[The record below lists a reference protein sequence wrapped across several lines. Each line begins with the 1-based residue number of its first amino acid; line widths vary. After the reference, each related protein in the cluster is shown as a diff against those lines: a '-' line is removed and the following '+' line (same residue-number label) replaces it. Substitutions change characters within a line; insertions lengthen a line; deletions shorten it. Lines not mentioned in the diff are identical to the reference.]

1 MADHL
6 AKLRYKSMKTRW
18 VRIESLTPMYLV
30 ISEAEMSTVPVSLM
44 ESDISEASLA
54 GRKPVELENADLLF
68 WQQFKRDRESTACK
82 MMICLHRMI
91 L

>member
-30 ISEAEMSTVPVSLM
+30 ISEAEMSTVPVLLM
-44 ESDISEASLA
+44 ESDIPEASLA

-68 WQQFKRDRESTACK
+68 WQQFKHDRESTARK
-82 MMICLHRMI
+82 MMICLRRMI

>member
-1 MADHL
+1 
-6 AKLRYKSMKTRW
+6 MKTRW

-68 WQQFKRDRESTACK
+68 CSNLS
-82 MMICLHRMI
+82 MIVKAQLVR
-91 L
+91 

>member
-1 MADHL
+1 MADRL
-6 AKLRYKSMKTRW
+6 ARLRCRSMKTRW

-30 ISEAEMSTVPVSLM
+30 ISEAEMSTVPVLLM
-44 ESDISEASLA
+44 ESDIPEASLA

-68 WQQFKRDRESTACK
+68 WQQFKHDRESTARK
-82 MMICLHRMI
+82 MMICLRRMI